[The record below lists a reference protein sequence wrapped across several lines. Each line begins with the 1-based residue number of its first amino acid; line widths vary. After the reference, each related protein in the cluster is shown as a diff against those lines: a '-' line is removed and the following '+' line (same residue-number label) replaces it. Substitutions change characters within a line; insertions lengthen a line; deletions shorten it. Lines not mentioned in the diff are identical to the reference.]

1 MIDCIYLYSLLK
13 RKDFMGF
20 SYSNRK
26 LICNEHINSY
36 QRQRKI
42 CVLAAWVKVVM
53 ELQFNSELPGS
64 QDKKRNTV
72 SFTTVLTER
81 RKNVNPSKETKH
93 RH

>member
-1 MIDCIYLYSLLK
+1 MIDCIYLYSLLN

-26 LICNEHINSY
+26 LICHEHINSY

-42 CVLAAWVKVVM
+42 CMLAAWVKVVM
-53 ELQFNSELPGS
+53 ELQFNSELCGS

-81 RKNVNPSKETKH
+81 RKNVNPSKETKYKH
-93 RH
+93 